1 VTSQFFL
8 DGLSEKN
15 KDSSLKRNR
24 FLCQHGKKIVEK
36 REEGELLQGL
46 GLIMEIALVQN

>member
-1 VTSQFFL
+1 L
-8 DGLSEKN
+8 PAWE
-15 KDSSLKRNR
+15 
-24 FLCQHGKKIVEK
+24 KIVEK